1 MIEWIN
7 NNKEWFL
14 SGLGVFLLT
23 IVSGIVK
30 YMFSKKNNN
39 RTININGD
47 KSVYVENNEGD
58 ITIELSLIHISE
70 PTRP

>member
-14 SGLGVFLLT
+14 SGLGIFLLT

-30 YMFSKKNNN
+30 YLFSKKNNN
-39 RTININGD
+39 RIINISGD
-47 KSVYVENNEGD
+47 KSVYVEKNEGD
-58 ITIELSLIHISE
+58 ITIK
-70 PTRP
+70 

>member
-30 YMFSKKNNN
+30 YLFSKKNNN
-39 RTININGD
+39 RTINISGD
-47 KSVYVENNEGD
+47 KSVYVEKNEED
-58 ITIELSLIHISE
+58 ITIE
-70 PTRP
+70 

>member
-47 KSVYVENNEGD
+47 KSVYENNEGD
-58 ITIELSLIHISE
+58 ITIE
-70 PTRP
+70 

>member
-47 KSVYVENNEGD
+47 KSVYEQHTVHD
-58 ITIELSLIHISE
+58 ITIE
-70 PTRP
+70 

>member
-1 MIEWIN
+1 MIEWII

-58 ITIELSLIHISE
+58 ITIE
-70 PTRP
+70 

>member
-14 SGLGVFLLT
+14 SGLGIFLLT

-30 YMFSKKNNN
+30 YLFSKKNNN
-39 RTININGD
+39 RTINISGD
-47 KSVYVENNEGD
+47 KSVYVEKNEGD
-58 ITIELSLIHISE
+58 ITIK
-70 PTRP
+70 

>member
-1 MIEWIN
+1 MIEWIK

-58 ITIELSLIHISE
+58 ITIE
-70 PTRP
+70 

>member
-30 YMFSKKNNN
+30 YMFSKKNSN

-58 ITIELSLIHISE
+58 ITIE
-70 PTRP
+70 

>member
-30 YMFSKKNNN
+30 YMFSLLS
-39 RTININGD
+39 R
-47 KSVYVENNEGD
+47 KSG
-58 ITIELSLIHISE
+58 
-70 PTRP
+70 

>member
-30 YMFSKKNNN
+30 QMFSKKNNN

-58 ITIELSLIHISE
+58 ITIE
-70 PTRP
+70 

>member
-47 KSVYVENNEGD
+47 KSVYVENNEGN
-58 ITIELSLIHISE
+58 ITIE
-70 PTRP
+70 

>member
-7 NNKEWFL
+7 NNKEWIL

-58 ITIELSLIHISE
+58 ITIE
-70 PTRP
+70 

>member
-58 ITIELSLIHISE
+58 ITIE
-70 PTRP
+70 

>member
-47 KSVYVENNEGD
+47 KSFYVENNEGD
-58 ITIELSLIHISE
+58 ITIE
-70 PTRP
+70 

>member
-47 KSVYVENNEGD
+47 KSIYVENNEGD
-58 ITIELSLIHISE
+58 ITIE
-70 PTRP
+70 

>member
-39 RTININGD
+39 RTININGG

-58 ITIELSLIHISE
+58 ITIE
-70 PTRP
+70 

>member
-58 ITIELSLIHISE
+58 ITIEKFIKETI
-70 PTRP
+70 

>member
-47 KSVYVENNEGD
+47 KSVYAENNEGD
-58 ITIELSLIHISE
+58 ITIE
-70 PTRP
+70 

>member
-1 MIEWIN
+1 MIEWSN

-58 ITIELSLIHISE
+58 ITIE
-70 PTRP
+70 

>member
-30 YMFSKKNNN
+30 YMKAIQKTSLYFVQNVVYLGLSKA
-39 RTININGD
+39 D
-47 KSVYVENNEGD
+47 
-58 ITIELSLIHISE
+58 
-70 PTRP
+70 

>member
-1 MIEWIN
+1 MVFI
-7 NNKEWFL
+7 
-14 SGLGVFLLT
+14 GVRSFLLT

-58 ITIELSLIHISE
+58 ITIE
-70 PTRP
+70 

>member
-39 RTININGD
+39 RTININ
-47 KSVYVENNEGD
+47 VENNEGD
-58 ITIELSLIHISE
+58 ITIE
-70 PTRP
+70 

>member
-47 KSVYVENNEGD
+47 KSLYVENNEGD
-58 ITIELSLIHISE
+58 ITIE
-70 PTRP
+70 

>member
-30 YMFSKKNNN
+30 YLFSKKNNN

-58 ITIELSLIHISE
+58 ITIE
-70 PTRP
+70 

>member
-7 NNKEWFL
+7 NDKEWFL

-58 ITIELSLIHISE
+58 ITIE
-70 PTRP
+70 

>member
-58 ITIELSLIHISE
+58 ITILKF
-70 PTRP
+70 PTP

>member
-30 YMFSKKNNN
+30 YLFSKKNNN
-39 RTININGD
+39 RTINISGD
-47 KSVYVENNEGD
+47 KSVYVEKNEGD
-58 ITIELSLIHISE
+58 ITIE
-70 PTRP
+70 

>member
-23 IVSGIVK
+23 RVSGIVK

-58 ITIELSLIHISE
+58 ITIE
-70 PTRP
+70 

>member
-1 MIEWIN
+1 MIEGIN

-30 YMFSKKNNN
+30 YLFSKKNNN
-39 RTININGD
+39 RTINISGD
-47 KSVYVENNEGD
+47 KSVYVEKNEGD
-58 ITIELSLIHISE
+58 ITIE
-70 PTRP
+70 

>member
-39 RTININGD
+39 RTININAD

-58 ITIELSLIHISE
+58 ITIE
-70 PTRP
+70 

>member
-30 YMFSKKNNN
+30 YMFSKKNNK

-58 ITIELSLIHISE
+58 ITIE
-70 PTRP
+70 

>member
-14 SGLGVFLLT
+14 SGLGGFLLT
-23 IVSGIVK
+23 IVSGRVK

-58 ITIELSLIHISE
+58 ITIE
-70 PTRP
+70 

>member
-1 MIEWIN
+1 MIAWIN

-58 ITIELSLIHISE
+58 ITIE
-70 PTRP
+70 

>member
-7 NNKEWFL
+7 NNKELFL

-58 ITIELSLIHISE
+58 ITIE
-70 PTRP
+70 

>member
-39 RTININGD
+39 RTINISGD
-47 KSVYVENNEGD
+47 KSVYVEKNEGD
-58 ITIELSLIHISE
+58 ITIE
-70 PTRP
+70 

>member
-30 YMFSKKNNN
+30 YMFSKKNNS

-58 ITIELSLIHISE
+58 ITIE
-70 PTRP
+70 

>member
-14 SGLGVFLLT
+14 SGVGVFLLT

-58 ITIELSLIHISE
+58 ITIE
-70 PTRP
+70 

>member
-30 YMFSKKNNN
+30 YLFAKKNNN
-39 RTININGD
+39 RTINISGD
-47 KSVYVENNEGD
+47 KSVYVEKNEGD
-58 ITIELSLIHISE
+58 ITIE
-70 PTRP
+70 